1 MAFWLSSRL
10 RGRRRSRLHFWL
22 PGAEIRQR
30 TAGGAGTHRSE
41 PEELLSRKAKAQHEA
56 QHPRAHL
63 ATAGRGAVPLAF
75 AWKGN
80 RSIWNSGSEP
90 LENKNNTSLSHRKR
104 KKEEEKKG
112 APRVRVEFSGTLL
125 QAHQP
130 EQEMR
135 RDEEAKAHEAT

>member
-1 MAFWLSSRL
+1 MSKLTARPANSYLLHGFFGSP
-10 RGRRRSRLHFWL
+10 RGRRRSRLQFWL

-90 LENKNNTSLSHRKR
+90 LENKNTT
-104 KKEEEKKG
+104 
-112 APRVRVEFSGTLL
+112 PRL
-125 QAHQP
+125 
-130 EQEMR
+130 
-135 RDEEAKAHEAT
+135 ATEH